1 MPGVQSVNC
10 MRTTRIRVNSLI
22 AGIAV
27 IATMFSYCMTSQ
39 ALESNPD
46 EVSCIN
52 TLDLS
57 ALSESMSAL
66 QGPNRFI
73 ALTCGHES
81 SAPQVLTTGSA
92 LRSLNP

>member
-1 MPGVQSVNC
+1 MQ
-10 MRTTRIRVNSLI
+10 TTRIRVNSLI
-22 AGIAV
+22 AVIAV

-39 ALESNPD
+39 ALESHPD

-57 ALSESMSAL
+57 ALSESSSVA
-66 QGPNRFI
+66 QNPHRFV
-73 ALTCGHES
+73 ALTCGQEVIS
-81 SAPQVLTTGSA
+81 PRVVTTAVA

>member
-1 MPGVQSVNC
+1 

-27 IATMFSYCMTSQ
+27 FATMFSYCMTSQ

-57 ALSESMSAL
+57 ALNETNSVT
-66 QGPNRFI
+66 QNPRRFV
-73 ALTCGHES
+73 ALTCGQEVIS
-81 SAPQVLTTGSA
+81 PRVLTTAVA

>member
-1 MPGVQSVNC
+1 
-10 MRTTRIRVNSLI
+10 MRTTRIRINSLI

-39 ALESNPD
+39 ALESHPD

-57 ALSESMSAL
+57 ALSETNSVS
-66 QGPNRFI
+66 QNPHRFV
-73 ALTCGHES
+73 ALTCGQEVIS
-81 SAPQVLTTGSA
+81 PRVLTTAVA

>member
-1 MPGVQSVNC
+1 
-10 MRTTRIRVNSLI
+10 MRTTRIRINSLI

-46 EVSCIN
+46 EVRCIN

-57 ALSESMSAL
+57 ALSETNSVS
-66 QGPNRFI
+66 QNPHRFV
-73 ALTCGHES
+73 ALTCGQEVIS
-81 SAPQVLTTGSA
+81 PRVLTTAVA

>member
-1 MPGVQSVNC
+1 MQ
-10 MRTTRIRVNSLI
+10 TTRIRVNSLI
-22 AGIAV
+22 AVIAV

-39 ALESNPD
+39 ALESHPD

-57 ALSESMSAL
+57 ALSESSSVA
-66 QGPNRFI
+66 QSPHRFV
-73 ALTCGHES
+73 ALTCGQEVIS
-81 SAPQVLTTGSA
+81 PRVLTTAVA